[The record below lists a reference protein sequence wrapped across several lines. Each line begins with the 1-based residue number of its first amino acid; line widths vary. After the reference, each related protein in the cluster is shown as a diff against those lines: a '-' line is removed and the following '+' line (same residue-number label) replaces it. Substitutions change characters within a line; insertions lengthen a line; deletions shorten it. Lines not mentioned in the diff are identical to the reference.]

1 MAATNPGF
9 EVVGGTE
16 TDPPTLSGS
25 GATRQP
31 PVDNTVA
38 IAMLTV
44 ALKALSQR
52 ALVAASDLF
61 TLITCIG
68 AWYLWY
74 SIPEPNDRQI
84 AALTIYALFTLAANY
99 IVRRK

>member
-1 MAATNPGF
+1 MTNPGF

-16 TDPPTLSGS
+16 TEE
-25 GATRQP
+25 R
-31 PVDNTVA
+31 PVVAPDNGVA

-52 ALVAASDLF
+52 ALVAATDLF

-74 SIPEPNDRQI
+74 SIPDPNEKQI
-84 AALTIYALFTLAANY
+84 ISLSIYAVFTLAANY

>member
-16 TDPPTLSGS
+16 TDAPKP
-25 GATRQP
+25 
-31 PVDNTVA
+31 DNGVA
-38 IAMLTV
+38 IRMLTL
-44 ALKALSQR
+44 ALAALSQR
-52 ALVAASDLF
+52 ALIAIADLF
-61 TLITCIG
+61 TLLTCTG

-74 SIPEPNDRQI
+74 SIPNPNDKQI
-84 AALTIYALFTLAANY
+84 IALSIYAGFTLAANW

>member
-1 MAATNPGF
+1 MARENPGF

-16 TDPPTLSGS
+16 AEQPAASG
-25 GATRQP
+25 
-31 PVDNTVA
+31 VH
-38 IAMLTV
+38 IAMLTI

-61 TLITCIG
+61 TLVTCTG
-68 AWYLWY
+68 AWWLWH
-74 SIPEPNDRQI
+74 STPEPTDRQI
-84 AALTIYALFTLAANY
+84 ISLSIYALFTLAANY